1 MLQLRKRWL
10 FFFLLFHF
18 LIPGKMAFAEEGSW
32 IIKKGEWTYVNGYG
46 KVIPGWVEYKGGWY
60 FINAGRER
68 MASGW
73 IFDKGKWYF
82 LSTNQ
87 KDLGKMQR
95 FWATIDGYAY
105 FFDENGAMAEKAVIQ
120 GKYAVNDKGQYL
132 GEDGQPKY
140 YEKSGF
146 RTKPGTMSLWQKQK
160 KKQLSCPKLKSPEG
174 ETPPLPL
181 VTVLIRTELMIPVPQ
196 IPGPKRKMSICKNTI
211 VKMTISKIIRT
222 VKTTARM
229 IQTIMRRKRKKT
241 RNKNQS

>member
-32 IIKKGEWTYVNGYG
+32 IIKKGEWTYVNGNG

-105 FFDENGAMAEKAVIQ
+105 FFDENGAMAEKTVIQ
-120 GKYAVNDKGQYL
+120 GKYAVNDNGQYL

-146 RTKPGTMSLWQKQK
+146 RTKPGTIMDELMAKAK
-160 KKQLSCPKLKSPEG
+160 KEAAQLSKAKITGRGNPTFTARYGLNPNG
-174 ETPPLPL
+174 TYD
-181 VTVLIRTELMIPVPQ
+181 
-196 IPGPKRKMSICKNTI
+196 PGPSNPWAEKEDVDMQKYD
-211 VKMTISKIIRT
+211 SKDDYIEDNSDSENDSEDDT
-222 VKTTARM
+222 DDYEEEEEEDEE
-229 IQTIMRRKRKKT
+229 
-241 RNKNQS
+241 